1 MDVSVKRPRSHT
13 NGGCEDEVTATL
25 YKLQSTRTSRKIICL
40 ARFCD
45 TTSRQQTGRALT
57 HGAVEGGCSLLRAS
71 TPCSRHSVVICRIQ
85 PNQAKHGDVRPELG
99 SDSSFD
105 HRKRCLCQ
113 TWCAVEERGRTG
125 IGERTVSNI
134 VPAQKYKTDF
144 IDVVA

>member
-1 MDVSVKRPRSHT
+1 MKR
-13 NGGCEDEVTATL
+13 
-25 YKLQSTRTSRKIICL
+25 
-40 ARFCD
+40 
-45 TTSRQQTGRALT
+45 
-57 HGAVEGGCSLLRAS
+57 
-71 TPCSRHSVVICRIQ
+71 
-85 PNQAKHGDVRPELG
+85 NQAKHADVRPELG

-144 IDVVA
+144 IDVVAWFSSTDGSLILQQAEHAGEHGFARLHLRVLGAWDPVLGLGAD

>member
-1 MDVSVKRPRSHT
+1 MFPLAHVH
-13 NGGCEDEVTATL
+13 ALQWTL
-25 YKLQSTRTSRKIICL
+25 
-40 ARFCD
+40 
-45 TTSRQQTGRALT
+45 GR
-57 HGAVEGGCSLLRAS
+57 
-71 TPCSRHSVVICRIQ
+71 
-85 PNQAKHGDVRPELG
+85 KHGDVRPELG